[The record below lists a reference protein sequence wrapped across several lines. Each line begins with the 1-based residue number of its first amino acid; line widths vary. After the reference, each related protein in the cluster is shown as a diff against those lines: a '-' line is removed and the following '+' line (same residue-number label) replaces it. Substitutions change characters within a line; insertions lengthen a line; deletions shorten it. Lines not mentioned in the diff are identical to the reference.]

1 MRIKK
6 LNSKKLKK
14 LVCMKK
20 LATILLLMILSL
32 SLFSQTKT
40 GTLKIFSEVNGTVTY
55 LDEVKQDDNVK
66 IINNIPVGSHYLK
79 VMSNG
84 ITIYSELVEIKLEQ
98 VTTVLIK
105 GGSNKTGEKPV
116 VKPVENTGA
125 VTYNPNPSKT
135 EPPIDETS
143 RSVPSVEPES
153 VPLVNIGQV
162 NGKLSLDIDGAFGL
176 TWGMNRADSYTLITG
191 NVGNKLQT
199 NGKGFITYMM
209 DGNTEKPFFL
219 ETRFIDNK
227 LFEIIIGYVAID
239 LVQQKVDKL
248 SVPVSEY
255 NEINEI
261 LLSTYGQPTTIQR
274 DFTGG
279 YKDGDGREVEAIKKH
294 KATLITSWVRPN
306 GNDVTLRIMYTKAM
320 VVAVMFENGAMLK
333 EAHKRKLKLNSYQY

>member
-1 MRIKK
+1 
-6 LNSKKLKK
+6 
-14 LVCMKK
+14 MKK
-20 LATILLLMILSL
+20 LATILLLMVLSL
-32 SLFSQTKT
+32 SLFSQTIT

-84 ITIYSELVEIKLEQ
+84 TAIYSELVEIKLGQ

-105 GGSNKTGEKPV
+105 GVSNKIGEKPV
-116 VKPVENTGA
+116 GKPVENTGVVA
-125 VTYNPNPSKT
+125 YNPNPSKI
-135 EPPIDETS
+135 EPPIDETN

-153 VPLVNIGQV
+153 VPLVNLGQV
-162 NGKLSLDIDGAFGL
+162 NGKLSLDVDGAFGL
-176 TWGMNRADSYTLITG
+176 TWGMNRVDTYTLLTG
-191 NVGNKLQT
+191 NVGNKWQVH
-199 NGKGFITYMM
+199 GKGFSTYMM

-219 ETRFIDNK
+219 ETRFIDDK

-248 SVPVSEY
+248 SIPVSDY

-294 KATLITSWVRPN
+294 QATLITTWVRPN

-320 VVAVMFENGAMLK
+320 VVAVMFENGDMLK
-333 EAHKRKLKLNSYQY
+333 EAHDRKLKLNSYQY

>member
-1 MRIKK
+1 
-6 LNSKKLKK
+6 
-14 LVCMKK
+14 MKK
-20 LATILLLMILSL
+20 IATISLLMVLSL
-32 SLFSQTKT
+32 SLFSQTNT
-40 GTLKIFSEVNGTVTY
+40 GTLKIFSEVTGTVTY
-55 LDEVKQDDNVK
+55 LDEVKQEDNVK
-66 IINNIPVGSHYLK
+66 IITNIPVGSHYLK

-84 ITIYSELVEIKLEQ
+84 TAIYSEIVEIKSGQ

-105 GGSNKTGEKPV
+105 GVSNKTGEKPIA
-116 VKPVENTGA
+116 KPVENTGA
-125 VTYNPNPSKT
+125 VTYNPNPS
-135 EPPIDETS
+135 ETQPTIHEND
-143 RSVPSVEPES
+143 RSVPSVEPVS

-176 TWGMNRADSYTLITG
+176 TWGMNRADSHTLIAA
-191 NVGNKLQT
+191 NAGNKMQT
-199 NGKGFITYMM
+199 HGKGFITYIM

-248 SVPVSEY
+248 SVPVSQY

-261 LLSTYGQPTTIQR
+261 LLSTYGQPTTVQR

-306 GNDVTLRIMYTKAM
+306 GNDVSLRIMYTKAM

-333 EAHKRKLKLNSYQY
+333 EAHKRKLRLNGYQY

>member
-1 MRIKK
+1 
-6 LNSKKLKK
+6 
-14 LVCMKK
+14 MKK
-20 LATILLLMILSL
+20 LATILLLMVLSL

-40 GTLKIFSEVNGTVTY
+40 GTLKIFSEANGTVTY

-84 ITIYSELVEIKLEQ
+84 TAIYSELVEIKLGQ

-105 GGSNKTGEKPV
+105 GVSNKIGEKPV
-116 VKPVENTGA
+116 VKPVENTGV
-125 VTYNPNPSKT
+125 VTYNPNPSKI
-135 EPPIDETS
+135 EPPIDETD

-162 NGKLSLDIDGAFGL
+162 NGKLSLDVDGAFGL
-176 TWGMNRADSYTLITG
+176 TWGMNRVDTYTLLTG
-191 NVGNKLQT
+191 NVGNKWQT
-199 NGKGFITYMM
+199 HGKGFSTYMM

-219 ETRFIDNK
+219 ETRFIDDK

-248 SVPVSEY
+248 SIPVSDY

-294 KATLITSWVRPN
+294 QATLITTWVRPN
-306 GNDVTLRIMYTKAM
+306 GNDVTLRIMDTKAM

-333 EAHKRKLKLNSYQY
+333 EAHDRKLKLNSYQY

>member
-1 MRIKK
+1 
-6 LNSKKLKK
+6 
-14 LVCMKK
+14 MKK
-20 LATILLLMILSL
+20 SATILLLMVLSL

-40 GTLKIFSEVNGTVTY
+40 GTLKIFSEANGTVTY

-79 VMSNG
+79 VMLNG
-84 ITIYSELVEIKLEQ
+84 TAIYSELVEIKLEQ

-105 GGSNKTGEKPV
+105 GVSNKIGEKPV
-116 VKPVENTGA
+116 EKPVENTGV
-125 VTYNPNPSKT
+125 VTYNPNPSNI
-135 EPPIDETS
+135 EPTINGTD

-153 VPLVNIGQV
+153 VPFVNIGQE
-162 NGKLSLDIDGAFGL
+162 NGKLSLDVDGAFGL
-176 TWGMNRADSYTLITG
+176 TWGMKKVDTYKLLIG
-191 NVGNKLQT
+191 NVGNKWQSH
-199 NGKGFITYMM
+199 GKGFSTYLM

-219 ETRFIDNK
+219 ETRFIDDK

-248 SVPVSEY
+248 SVPVSDY
-255 NEINEI
+255 NEINKI

-294 KATLITSWVRPN
+294 QATLVTTWVRPN

-320 VVAVMFENGAMLK
+320 VVAVMFENGAMFK
-333 EAHKRKLKLNSYQY
+333 EAHDRKLKINSYQY

>member
-1 MRIKK
+1 
-6 LNSKKLKK
+6 
-14 LVCMKK
+14 MKK
-20 LATILLLMILSL
+20 LATILLLMVLSL

-40 GTLKIFSEVNGTVTY
+40 GTLKIFSEANGTVTY

-84 ITIYSELVEIKLEQ
+84 TAIYSELVEIKLGQ

-105 GGSNKTGEKPV
+105 GVSNKIGENPV
-116 VKPVENTGA
+116 GKPVENTGV
-125 VTYNPNPSKT
+125 VTYNPNPSNI
-135 EPPIDETS
+135 EPPINGTD

-153 VPLVNIGQV
+153 VPFVNIGQE
-162 NGKLSLDIDGAFGL
+162 NGKLSLDVDGAFGL
-176 TWGMNRADSYTLITG
+176 TWGMKKVDTYKLLIG
-191 NVGNKLQT
+191 NVGNKWQSH
-199 NGKGFITYMM
+199 GKGFSTYIM
-209 DGNTEKPFFL
+209 DRNTEKPFLL
-219 ETRFIDNK
+219 ETRFIDDK

-248 SVPVSEY
+248 SVPVSDY
-255 NEINEI
+255 NEINKI

-294 KATLITSWVRPN
+294 QATLVTTWVRPN

-320 VVAVMFENGAMLK
+320 VVAVMFENGAMFK
-333 EAHKRKLKLNSYQY
+333 EAHDRKLKINSYQY